1 MTPLD
6 SKLPV
11 LGFSTCDVELDPAWT
26 PVAVPLAKTQNLV
39 AIPSWIGRVPIY

>member
-11 LGFSTCDVELDPAWT
+11 LGLNPSDVELVERANSDHFDPVWT
-26 PVAVPLAKTQNLV
+26 PVAVPLAKTQNI
-39 AIPSWIGRVPIY
+39 AGIP